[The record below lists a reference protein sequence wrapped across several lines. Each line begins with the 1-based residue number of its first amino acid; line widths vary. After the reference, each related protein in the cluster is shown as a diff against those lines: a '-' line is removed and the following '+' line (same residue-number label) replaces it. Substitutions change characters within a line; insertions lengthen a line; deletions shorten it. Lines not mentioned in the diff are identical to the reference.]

1 MGNSSAVGYETSD
14 EKDGRRVTGAAN
26 RHTRRA
32 GMMVAT
38 PGWTNRILT
47 SSAVQEQKETDPKR
61 KKADAKLDDTRR
73 SRSECTRQP
82 PKKKR
87 GVRQKNQAIVNGLLA
102 TGDRMHPEW
111 PPYE

>member
-61 KKADAKLDDTRR
+61 KKGGREIGRHPEESQRMYAPA
-73 SRSECTRQP
+73 P
-82 PKKKR
+82 GKKR